1 MRAEQLDSW
10 RIIPRV
16 MMLAL
21 IVMNF
26 RVIEWFMTLDT
37 PTMEQAGMLSV
48 MTGAL
53 TAAFG
58 LYLGNSE
65 KSSPP
70 IVQASKSTK

>member
-1 MRAEQLDSW
+1 MKAAQLDSW
-10 RIIPRV
+10 RIIPRI

-26 RVIEWFMTLDT
+26 RVIEWFMSLDA

-65 KSSPP
+65 KASPP
-70 IVQASKSTK
+70 VVEVNKKTK

>member
-1 MRAEQLDSW
+1 MNASQLDSW
-10 RIIPRV
+10 RIIPRI

-26 RVIEWFMTLDT
+26 RVIEWFMSLDT

-65 KSSPP
+65 KASPP
-70 IVQASKSTK
+70 VVEASKKTK

>member
-1 MRAEQLDSW
+1 
-10 RIIPRV
+10 
-16 MMLAL
+16 
-21 IVMNF
+21 MNF
-26 RVIEWFMTLDT
+26 RVIEWFMSLDA

-65 KSSPP
+65 KSSPS
-70 IVQASKSTK
+70 IVQTSKSTK

>member
-1 MRAEQLDSW
+1 MNASQLDSW
-10 RIIPRV
+10 RIIPRI

-26 RVIEWFMTLDT
+26 RVIEWFMALDA

-65 KSSPP
+65 KASPP
-70 IVQASKSTK
+70 VVEASKKTK

>member
-1 MRAEQLDSW
+1 MNASQLDSW
-10 RIIPRV
+10 RIIPRI

-26 RVIEWFMTLDT
+26 RVIEWFMSLDA

-65 KSSPP
+65 KANPP
-70 IVQASKSTK
+70 VVEASKKTK

>member
-1 MRAEQLDSW
+1 MKAAQLDSW
-10 RIIPRV
+10 RIIPRI

-26 RVIEWFMTLDT
+26 RVIEWFMSLDT

-65 KSSPP
+65 KASPP
-70 IVQASKSTK
+70 VVEASKKTK